1 MTPNFDLTIFPL
13 QYLCLL
19 EMSFK
24 FGTDKT
30 YLTVQKTTTAVRHV
44 LMFMRGT
51 RELKDKQY
59 APGKPLKCKCI
70 SIY

>member
-1 MTPNFDLTIFPL
+1 MRPNFDLTISPL

-19 EMSFK
+19 ETSFK
-24 FGTDKT
+24 FGTYKT

-51 RELKDKQY
+51 RELKGKQY

-70 SIY
+70 SI

>member
-1 MTPNFDLTIFPL
+1 
-13 QYLCLL
+13 
-19 EMSFK
+19 MSFK

-30 YLTVQKTTTAVRHV
+30 YITVQKTTTAVRHV

-70 SIY
+70 SI

>member
-1 MTPNFDLTIFPL
+1 MRPNFDLTIFPL

-30 YLTVQKTTTAVRHV
+30 YITVQRTTTAVRHV

-51 RELKDKQY
+51 RELKGKQY

-70 SIY
+70 SI

>member
-1 MTPNFDLTIFPL
+1 MRPKFDLTTFAL

-30 YLTVQKTTTAVRHV
+30 YLTVQKTTTAVRHM

-59 APGKPLKCKCI
+59 APGKRLKCKCI
-70 SIY
+70 SI